1 MITFDYLDF
10 ILSEAKKSKGFVGPR
25 MSGSYDRHFLPFHAD
40 IESRWEKFNDEYKK
54 SFNPS
59 SLTPPESTERI
70 WTSDE
75 ERERRQGVAGRK
87 VKQAQPRGKG
97 SGTKGKD
104 LQASYGIKFRNK
116 FNKLVAKT
124 LGFFTFDS
132 KGKKNYADI
141 NFYGQLMGICSTQ
154 ARRLNSRLK
163 SNVPLVFG
171 GMVTRLWST
180 EKGEESSRGVE
191 GGPGILNPESEQN
204 KLIRSKWII
213 SQDSS
218 GNQVG
223 HLDPKDFNDVL
234 EKLRANARNNA
245 INFIENEDLRFR
257 RETGYAQD
265 SDGDIALDPS
275 SKISGERE
283 SIGKVELAHNMYEL
297 FKKYIDTRDEKFY
310 DDAKNLWDNIK
321 SRERGEFRHS
331 GAWQRF
337 VDEVK
342 GYPKKIANEKLAE
355 LSRLGMGA
363 GTEFKTGYGSRRE
376 EVVHQAFI
384 DKVKRR
390 IESYANFYE
399 LISDPN
405 FYDEVQKMAIDDYE
419 EMKVHNSGPT
429 IRYKFL
435 SNDRNPISNYV
446 RIDFVNALIKKYVIF
461 SKVNYAEP
469 LNLIK
474 NFVQESL
481 NDYAAGAKKLPKMS
495 GNALRGYKQTIEKFK
510 EAGEIADIVL
520 SKGEGEELSA
530 SELVKRSVVL
540 GKPVKL
546 DRANELVALVRKI
559 QSQTG
564 IGEEDLSPGD
574 FEVPEKPSYKPQV
587 EIDPDRDEVQWA
599 NIEDKSKKAEAKEQE
614 KINKQMNADLEKI
627 HELEREDIEREED
640 KSQPRMYV
648 KDKNL
653 PLSQHGDDIDL
664 GGVGYLGDL
673 KGYGVPVEPLATLR
687 KRIKALGHLID
698 YNPSVQ
704 GTYMFFGGK
713 DPYSNRLNRN
723 RLLSMGSFEPSFGK
737 PGPKLRYSPTDPE
750 LDPTRPGYKIGSAF
764 EMEPPK
770 MYPGYYGGPYTIQS
784 SEIRPK
790 KVAGMVRR
798 YDDIMRDFPDPV
810 MSKPPTTLAS
820 TSIPPKGKFSWSDV
834 PLRPTMDVAKTTEP
848 IFTKVGDLG
857 DPKSDM
863 KSVGGIMGESNRN
876 CLGKWKPLLE
886 HIADSR
892 FPWMK

>member
-10 ILSEAKKSKGFVGPR
+10 ILSEAKK
-25 MSGSYDRHFLPFHAD
+25 YDRHFLPFHAD

-54 SFNPS
+54 SFNP

-171 GMVTRLWST
+171 GVVTRLWST

-191 GGPGILNPESEQN
+191 GSPGILNPESEQN
-204 KLIRSKWII
+204 KLIRSKWIV

-405 FYDEVQKMAIDDYE
+405 FYNEVQKMAIDDYE

-469 LNLIK
+469 LKLIQ

-481 NDYAAGAKKLPKMS
+481 NSYAAGEKKLPKMS

-510 EAGEIADIVL
+510 EAGEIADLVL

-530 SELVKRSVVL
+530 SELVNRSVVL

-546 DRANELVALVRKI
+546 DRANELVTLIRKI

-599 NIEDKSKKAEAKEQE
+599 DIEAKSKKAEAKEQE
-614 KINKQMNADLEKI
+614 KINKQMNADIEKIQELEK
-627 HELEREDIEREED
+627 EDEERSRRRE
-640 KSQPRMYV
+640 PRMYV
-648 KDKNL
+648 KDENL
-653 PLSQHGDDIDL
+653 PLSQRGDDIDL
-664 GGVGYLGDL
+664 GGDGYLGDL

-687 KRIKALGHLID
+687 KRFKALGHLID

-704 GTYMFFGGK
+704 GTFMFAGGK
-713 DPYSNRLNRN
+713 DPHSNRLYQQSYYGTYDHG
-723 RLLSMGSFEPSFGK
+723 LPSFDPSFGK
-737 PGPKLRYSPTDPE
+737 PGPKLRFSPTDPE
-750 LDPTRPGYKIGSAF
+750 LDPTRPGYQMGRSF

-770 MYPGYYGGPYTIQS
+770 MYPGYSGHGPWLRGKS
-784 SEIRPK
+784 LELRPK

-798 YDDIMRDFPDPV
+798 YDDIMRDLPDPV

-820 TSIPPKGKFSWSDV
+820 TSIPPKGKFSWSDA

-848 IFTKVGDLG
+848 IFTKVADLG
-857 DPKSDM
+857 NPKADF